1 MTKLTNLTNLEQTL
15 STWSSLSCNF
25 FVYSIP
31 NLLYQ
36 TVRHPFF
43 VPTRGGARRDALRLG
58 FGDEGF
64 GFELIG
70 KEGEEDLLLVKGFD
84 GRKGDTLGAFDEL
97 VGLRHMEDELVAN
110 ELGSSIVGVG
120 TE

>member
-1 MTKLTNLTNLEQTL
+1 M
-15 STWSSLSCNF
+15 SCNF
-25 FVYSIP
+25 FIGTIFDF
-31 NLLYQ
+31 LDQ
-36 TVRHPFF
+36 TYRLPFIA
-43 VPTRGGARRDALRLG
+43 PAEGCATGDSLTLC

-64 GFELIG
+64 GFKLIG

-97 VGLRHMEDELVAN
+97 VGLRHMEDQFVSDEF
-110 ELGSSIVGVG
+110 GGSIVDVG

>member
-1 MTKLTNLTNLEQTL
+1 MTITQATERSAINPLATPAH
-15 STWSSLSCNF
+15 
-25 FVYSIP
+25 Y
-31 NLLYQ
+31 
-36 TVRHPFF
+36 
-43 VPTRGGARRDALRLG
+43 GALGDALGLC

-97 VGLRHMEDELVAN
+97 VGLRHMEDQFVAN
-110 ELGSSIVGVG
+110 ELGGSIVDVG